1 MPMST
6 TSQLTTFSDL
16 YTDLQNRSRKETG
29 ITATEIQAKR
39 YINIALFDMHISF
52 HEVFL
57 WAERPEVLITHPSYS
72 TGTIAISQG
81 SAAMT
86 GTSTAWTTNN
96 VHGQANFRPGGKIRI
111 DGTSEVYKLL
121 SVTNDTSATL
131 TSNFISDDETVATY
145 VYFEDEYTLA
155 SDFLRP
161 VDQHQ
166 FADKGGIDLIG
177 RNEFRRRFATA
188 FTLGTPRAATIL
200 DQTTLGTS
208 TPDTPLRKIAF
219 YPYPQTA
226 IMIPYHYGTANL
238 AVSSAGVAQIQL
250 SADADEPIV
259 PLRYRHVIMLHALW
273 HWYRDKD
280 DDQRAAEVANEY
292 ITMMQRIAGDTE
304 IGEKH
309 ARIVPRMRAYARRAK
324 RPWSPGGGRFDLD
337 NRFDHLDDLP

>member
-1 MPMST
+1 MST
-6 TSQLTTFSDL
+6 TTQLTTFSDL

-29 ITATEIQAKR
+29 VTATEDQAKR

-57 WAERPEVLITHPSYS
+57 WAERPGVLITHPSYS
-72 TGTIAISQG
+72 TGTVSVTQG
-81 SAAMT
+81 SATLT
-86 GTSTAWTTNN
+86 GTGTLWSTNN
-96 VHGQANFRPGGKIRI
+96 DHGQSNLRAGGKFRV
-111 DGTSEVYKLL
+111 DGTSEIYKIL
-121 SVTNDTSATL
+121 SVTSDTVATA
-131 TSNFISDDETVATY
+131 TSNYVGTTDATATY

-166 FADKGGIDLIG
+166 FADNSNIELIG

-188 FTLGTPRAATIL
+188 YTLGTPRAATIL
-200 DQTTLGTS
+200 DQTTLGAS
-208 TPDTPLRKIAF
+208 APDTPLRKVAF
-219 YPYPQTA
+219 YPYPNTA

-238 AVSSAGVAQIQL
+238 AVSAAGAAQIQL
-250 SADADEPIV
+250 SADTDEPIV
-259 PLRYRHVIMLHALW
+259 PLRYRHVVLLHALW

-280 DDQRAAEVANEY
+280 DDQRAADVAQEY
-292 ITMMQRIAGDTE
+292 LTMMARVAGDTE

-309 ARIVPRMRAYARRAK
+309 ARIVPRVRAYARRAK
-324 RPWSPGGGRFDLD
+324 RPWSGGGGRFDLD